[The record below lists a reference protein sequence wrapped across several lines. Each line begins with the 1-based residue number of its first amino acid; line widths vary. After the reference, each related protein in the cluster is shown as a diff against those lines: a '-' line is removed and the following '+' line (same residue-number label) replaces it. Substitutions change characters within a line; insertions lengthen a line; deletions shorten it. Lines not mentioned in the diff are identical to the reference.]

1 MPEFIAKVGTS
12 DGTVMER
19 SFTAESEE
27 ALRSDLEGKDY
38 LVFKVRKK
46 GGVSGLLPGFGPGRS
61 VKMKEFLLFNQEL
74 AALIKAGLPIIASLE
89 ILTERRKNQAFRK
102 ALMDVRDKVR
112 GGASLSEA
120 FQEQGEMFP
129 AIYSATLASGER
141 SGEIASVLLRYIAYQ
156 KTILQL
162 KRKVTTALIYP
173 AILFVLMM
181 VLIAILIVWVVPQF
195 TEFYKDFG
203 ADLPLLTRALIG
215 VSGFVTQK
223 AIFMVAL
230 VALAA
235 VLFRAWMRTPAGRL
249 AIDRLVVRVPVVGG
263 VFHRFAV
270 SRFTRTLGTLIAG
283 GIPAVTALLMSAK
296 AVGNLEFEAKL
307 IDVERKVR
315 EGSSLWES
323 LEATALFNDIAI
335 EMTRVGESTG
345 SLHDMLANISDFYD
359 EEIEARINTIMV
371 FIEPVMLVVKGG
383 FVVLIMLAIYL
394 PLLRSYAQSTY

>member
-1 MPEFIAKVGTS
+1 MPEFIAKIGTS

-19 SFTAESEE
+19 SFTADSEE
-27 ALRSDLEGKDY
+27 ALRNDLQGKDY

-46 GGVSGLLPGFGPGRS
+46 GGVADLLPGFGAGRS

-120 FQEQGEMFP
+120 FQGQGEMFP

-141 SGEIASVLLRYIAYQ
+141 SGEIASVLLRYITYQ
-156 KTILQL
+156 KTILAL

-173 AILFVLMM
+173 AILFVLMIG
-181 VLIAILIVWVVPQF
+181 LIAILITWVVPKF

-215 VSGFVTQK
+215 VSAFVTQK
-223 AIFMVAL
+223 AVFMAAL
-230 VALAA
+230 LALAA
-235 VLFRAWMRTPAGRL
+235 ILFRAWTRTAAGRL
-249 AIDRLVVRVPVVGG
+249 AIDRFLVRVPVIGG

-283 GIPAVTALLMSAK
+283 GIPAVTALLMSAR

-315 EGSSLWES
+315 EGSSLWEA
-323 LEATALFNDIAI
+323 LEATGLFNDIAI

-371 FIEPVMLVVKGG
+371 FIEPVMLVVMGS

>member
-19 SFTAESEE
+19 TFTAASED
-27 ALRSDLEGKDY
+27 ALRNDLQGKDY
-38 LVFKVRKK
+38 LVFKIRKK
-46 GGVSGLLPGFGPGRS
+46 SGVVDLLPGFGAGRT
-61 VKMKEFLLFNQEL
+61 VRMKEFLLFNQEL

-89 ILTERRKNQAFRK
+89 ILTERRKNQAFKR

-112 GGASLSEA
+112 GGAALSEA
-120 FQEQGEMFP
+120 FQGQGEMFP
-129 AIYSATLASGER
+129 AIYPATLASGER
-141 SGEIASVLLRYIAYQ
+141 SGEIASVLLRYINYQ
-156 KTILQL
+156 KTILAL

-173 AILFVLMM
+173 AILFVLMIG
-181 VLIAILIVWVVPQF
+181 LIAILIIWVVPKF
-195 TEFYKDFG
+195 TDFYKDFG

-215 VSGFVTQK
+215 VSAFVTQK
-223 AIFMVAL
+223 AVFVAAL
-230 VALAA
+230 LALAA

-249 AIDRLVVRVPVVGG
+249 SLDRLVVRVPVIGG

-283 GIPAVTALLMSAK
+283 GIPVVTALEMSAR
-296 AVGNLEFEAKL
+296 AVGNLDFEQKL

-315 EGSSLWES
+315 EGSSLWEA

-345 SLHDMLANISDFYD
+345 SLHDMLSNVSDFYD
-359 EEIEARINTIMV
+359 EEIETRIATIMV
-371 FIEPVMLVVKGG
+371 FIEPVMLVVMGS

>member
-19 SFTAESEE
+19 SFTADSEE

-46 GGVSGLLPGFGPGRS
+46 GGVTGLLPGFGGGRA

-89 ILTERRKNQAFRK
+89 ILTERRKNQAFKK

-141 SGEIASVLLRYIAYQ
+141 SGEIASVLLRYITYQ
-156 KTILQL
+156 KTILSL

-203 ADLPLLTRALIG
+203 ADLPLLTRALI
-215 VSGFVTQK
+215 SLSSFVTQK
-223 AIFMVAL
+223 AILMLAVVAL
-230 VALAA
+230 GVIMA
-235 VLFRAWMRTPAGRL
+235 RAWMKTPAGRL
-249 AIDRLVVRVPVVGG
+249 AIDRFMVRVPVVGG
-263 VFHRFAV
+263 VFHRFAI

-315 EGSSLWES
+315 EGGSLWES
-323 LEATALFNDIAI
+323 LEATGLFNDIAI

-345 SLHDMLANISDFYD
+345 SLHDMLANVSDFYD

-371 FIEPVMLVVKGG
+371 FIEPVMLVVMGG

>member
-19 SFTAESEE
+19 TFTAESEE

-38 LVFKVRKK
+38 LVFKVRRK
-46 GGVSGLLPGFGPGRS
+46 GGMTGLLPGFGPGRS

-89 ILTERRKNQAFRK
+89 ILTERRKNQAFKK

-156 KTILQL
+156 KTILAL

-181 VLIAILIVWVVPQF
+181 GLIAILIVWVVPQF

-230 VALAA
+230 VALGA
-235 VLFRAWMRTPAGRL
+235 VLFRAWVRTPAGRL
-249 AIDRLVVRVPVVGG
+249 AIDRFVVRVPVAGG

-323 LEATALFNDIAI
+323 LEATGLFNDIAI

-371 FIEPVMLVVKGG
+371 FIEPVMLVVMGG